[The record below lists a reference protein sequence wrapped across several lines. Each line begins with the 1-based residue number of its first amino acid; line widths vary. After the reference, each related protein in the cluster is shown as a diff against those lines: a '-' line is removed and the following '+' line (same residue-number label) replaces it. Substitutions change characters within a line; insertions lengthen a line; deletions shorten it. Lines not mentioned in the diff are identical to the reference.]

1 MLDYKEM
8 NIIMKDDRTK
18 HNSVRKVF
26 DECNKG

>member
-1 MLDYKEM
+1 MLDYKDM
-8 NIIMKDDRTK
+8 IIMKDDRTK